1 MDFLVYIP
9 VSACRAP
16 CTFPARSLI
25 SRLLK
30 GRQSAALSHMM
41 EKSMKIIQTL
51 GLAAVLMVVA
61 KAGVAEE
68 ILNARFETT
77 QCATPCNEANAKHLQ
92 WWLMRE
98 DDQVEIRNIYVN
110 GEPAHNSSLWMK
122 KPAGQFNYSY
132 LMHEEKRAIDYSDVD
147 LKLLA
152 IKTDAQIW
160 QVKSQL
166 VTDEELAALKKV
178 PADKQQQYGQDVEKY
193 VGELGNGIRTEVL
206 WMPALKLPYLVKY
219 HYPEHTV
226 TIQMQALQAGAP
238 AANDAVKPPKAT
250 LATLSNYQHVD
261 FTDIGD
267 MEHNPSEMQWLAHAH
282 GAPGLQAHNH

>member
-1 MDFLVYIP
+1 
-9 VSACRAP
+9 
-16 CTFPARSLI
+16 
-25 SRLLK
+25 
-30 GRQSAALSHMM
+30 MM

-51 GLAAVLMVVA
+51 GLATALMMAA
-61 KAGVAEE
+61 KASIAEE
-68 ILNARFETT
+68 IVNARFETT
-77 QCATPCNEANAKHLQ
+77 QCATPCTDASAKRLQ

-98 DDQVEIRNIYVN
+98 DDQVEIRNLYQN
-110 GEPAHNSSLWMK
+110 GQPAHNSSLWMK

-132 LMHEEKRAIDYSDVD
+132 LMHEDGRAIDYSDVD

-166 VTDEELAALKKV
+166 ITDEELAKLKKV
-178 PADKQQQYGQDVEKY
+178 PADNQKQYGQDVEKY
-193 VGELGNGIRTEVL
+193 VGELGNGVRTEVL
-206 WMPALKLPYLVKY
+206 WMPALKLPFTVQY

-226 TIQMQALQAGAP
+226 TIQMQALQTGTL
-238 AANDAVKPPKAT
+238 AATDAAKPPKAT

-261 FTDIGD
+261 YADLGD
-267 MEHNPSEMQWLAHAH
+267 MEHNPSEMQWLARAH